1 VAASL
6 DRPLGFTE
14 ALCAEWYD
22 AIPDGLQVVG
32 ALAWGEPIAADDLRA
47 AVARVRARHPAL
59 ASCIVRGADDVW
71 RFATAPGDRV
81 ELRVIPAGSAW
92 RDRYAAALAEPLD
105 LTRAL
110 WRVELVVDPADAP
123 EPAVLIV
130 TACHAVLDGISLA
143 QVLHDLVT
151 DDASTGSRAP
161 LAPCASMEDLLPA
174 HAPATA
180 GTPAPGT
187 VPEAECWRVEQ
198 PAPAS
203 ARTFGFTDR
212 TVDAAV
218 VRALH
223 ERARAEHTTLA
234 AALMVA
240 CCRARTAVP
249 GHRPLV
255 GFNVPFDLRSRVT
268 PPIPA
273 ATVGAYF
280 GRAHV
285 FGDGPAADRDPWAA
299 ARTLDDA
306 LRADIAT
313 AAPPPAWDAT
323 TVRALVAGLCRDDR
337 TTFDLAYLL
346 TDLGRVDLGPH
357 ASGMWCTTVQ
367 TTGVEA
373 LVVSAAGVAGALDL
387 GIGWPRPLTGDATAT
402 AFADALV
409 AGVHALA
416 QPLSH

>member
-1 VAASL
+1 MTASL

-32 ALAWGEPIAADDLRA
+32 ALAWAASIAEADLRA
-47 AVARVRARHPAL
+47 AVARVRGRHPAL
-59 ASCIVRGADDVW
+59 ASCIVRDADGW
-71 RFATAPGDRV
+71 HFAPAAPDAV
-81 ELRVIPAGSAW
+81 ELRVAPAGSAW
-92 RDRYAAALAEPLD
+92 RERCAAALADPLD
-105 LTRAL
+105 LARSL
-110 WRVELVVDPADAP
+110 WRVELVIDPADAP
-123 EPAVLIV
+123 EPAVVIV
-130 TACHAVLDGISLA
+130 AGGHAVLDGISLT

-151 DDASTGSRAP
+151 DDAATELAP
-161 LAPCASMEDLLPA
+161 LAPMEDLLPA
-174 HAPATA
+174 HVPASS
-180 GTPAPGT
+180 GPPAPGT
-187 VPEAECWRVEQ
+187 VPEAERWTVERS
-198 PAPAS
+198 AAAS

-212 TVDAAV
+212 ALAADV

-223 ERARAEHTTLA
+223 DRARAERTTIA

-249 GHRPLV
+249 GHRRTV
-255 GFNVPFDLRSRVT
+255 GFNVPFDVRGRVT
-268 PPIPA
+268 PPIA
-273 ATVGAYF
+273 GATVGAYF

-285 FGDGPAADRDPWAA
+285 FGDGPASDDDPWAA
-299 ARTLDDA
+299 ARVLDAA
-306 LRADIAT
+306 LLADIAT
-313 AAPPPAWDAT
+313 AARPPAWDAA

-357 ASGMWCTTVQ
+357 ATGMWCTTVQ

-387 GIGWPRPLTGDATAT
+387 GVGWPRPLTSDATAA

-409 AGVHALA
+409 TQLTALA
-416 QPLSH
+416 RG